1 MKIALCPPVSEELC
15 EQVRRTAPG
24 SEVVMYSL
32 DEAAPEMGD
41 VEIIF
46 GMFNVEMVRAAENLK
61 WIQTTS
67 AGMDM
72 FMKLTEV
79 QEGDFRLCN
88 ASGIHAIQVAEHAW
102 ALTTALFRGLHVFL
116 QNQGKRKWTRAPME
130 DLYGATA
137 GIIGFGG
144 IGNEFAKR
152 AQASEMR
159 ILAVDIQGGEKPDYV
174 EALWGIERLDDLLK
188 ESDLVFIACPWT
200 PETDKLINARTLGLM
215 KESAFLVNTARG
227 PIVDETALVEA
238 LETNAIAG
246 AGLDVFEKEPLPEES
261 PLWAMDNTIITT
273 HAAGGSH
280 YRPQRT
286 VDFFCDNLKRYIAG
300 EPLLNEMD
308 RKLGYPKLESRV
320 Q

>member
-1 MKIALCPPVSEELC
+1 
-15 EQVRRTAPG
+15 
-24 SEVVMYSL
+24 
-32 DEAAPEMGD
+32 
-41 VEIIF
+41 
-46 GMFNVEMVRAAENLK
+46 
-61 WIQTTS
+61 
-67 AGMDM
+67 MDM
-72 FMKLTEV
+72 FMKLPEV

-102 ALTTALFRGLHVFL
+102 ALTTALFRGLHVFF
-116 QNQGKRKWTRAPME
+116 QNQQKRKWTWAPME

-144 IGNEFAKR
+144 IGKEFAKR

-159 ILAVDIQGGEKPDYV
+159 ILAVDVQGGEKPDYV
-174 EALWGIERLDDLLK
+174 EALWGIDRLDDLLE

-215 KESAFLVNTARG
+215 QKSAFLVNTARG
-227 PIVDETALVEA
+227 PIVDEAALAEA
-238 LETNAIAG
+238 LENNVIAG
-246 AGLDVFEKEPLPEES
+246 AGLDVFQKEPLHEDS
-261 PLWAMDNTIITT
+261 PLWAMDNAIITT

-286 VDFFCDNLKRYIAG
+286 VDFFCDNLKRYSAG

-308 RKLGYPKLESRV
+308 RKLGYPKLENRV